1 MARETEYEKIDSNM
15 ERQTKIWKDR
25 LKYGKIDS
33 NMERQAEVLKDR
45 QK

>member
-25 LKYGKIDS
+25 QKYGKID
-33 NMERQAEVLKDR
+33 MDR
-45 QK
+45 KVELV